1 MEMKWL
7 AVMMV
12 GIFGAMFVGL
22 GIETYNRQQC
32 RISAIEAKMPVD
44 DIAKVCK

>member
-1 MEMKWL
+1 MELKWL
-7 AVMMV
+7 AIMMV

-32 RISAIEAKMPVD
+32 RIAAIEAKMPAD
-44 DIAKVCK
+44 DIAKVCR

>member
-1 MEMKWL
+1 MELKWL
-7 AVMMV
+7 SIMMI

-22 GIETYNRQQC
+22 GVETYNRQQC
-32 RISAIEAKMPVD
+32 RIAAIEAKMPVD

>member
-1 MEMKWL
+1 MEMKWA
-7 AVMMV
+7 AVALV
-12 GIFGAMFVGL
+12 GIFGSMFAGL

-32 RISAIEAKMPVD
+32 RIAAIEAKMPVD

>member
-1 MEMKWL
+1 MELKWL

-12 GIFGAMFVGL
+12 GIFGAMFL
-22 GIETYNRQQC
+22 GMGVETYNRQQC
-32 RISAIEAKMPVD
+32 RIAAIEAKMTPD

>member
-1 MEMKWL
+1 
-7 AVMMV
+7 MV
-12 GIFGAMFVGL
+12 GIFGAMFTGL

-32 RISAIEAKMPVD
+32 RIAAIEAKMPVD